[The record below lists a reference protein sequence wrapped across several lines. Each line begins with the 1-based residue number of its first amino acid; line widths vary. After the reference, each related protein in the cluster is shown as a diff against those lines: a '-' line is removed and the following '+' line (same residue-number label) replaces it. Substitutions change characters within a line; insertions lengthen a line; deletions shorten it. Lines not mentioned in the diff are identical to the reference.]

1 MHVQIGFM
9 GVLAAL
15 TFTACKIV
23 RTTDYNKLVED
34 NLMMTESIFRSDS
47 IQNCFMSAYAEIE
60 RNIDEIKIREKMIV
74 QANEEG
80 PIDQQQKILNDI
92 AEIGKLMES
101 NRKQLRQMQSLK
113 KQLID
118 SKKQTARLQEENRRL
133 LGDKNQAQE
142 ENRRL
147 RDDNNRLKMSAQ
159 TAQAPQAQAQPQGGN
174 PFAPSPAAQAQAP
187 QAQGG
192 QMDKQTAE
200 KLAKAERAYQEMAA
214 KNKQLEDLNKQM
226 TDQIKGL
233 QDKVTESEARI
244 ESLQEELALLKE
256 AYAALQAINDSLQLE
271 IQRYQREAEGKDAEL
286 ANKDAELTDLRGKV
300 SMAYYYVGTSKD
312 IKTNAI
318 FGKKNINPNV
328 KMTVFTR
335 IDDINELRQ
344 IETKSAKADVM
355 SPHPTGSYTINNKN
369 PKNLVVEIKD
379 PEKFWSVTR
388 FLVIQKK

>member
-1 MHVQIGFM
+1 MKKMHVQIGFM
-9 GVLAAL
+9 SVVAAL
-15 TFTACKIV
+15 MFTACKIV

-101 NRKQLRQMQSLK
+101 NRKQLRQMQSLR
-113 KQLID
+113 KQLIE
-118 SKKQTARLQEENRRL
+118 SKKQTARLQEENRQL

-142 ENRRL
+142 EVRRL
-147 RDDNNRLKMSAQ
+147 RDDNNRLKSA
-159 TAQAPQAQAQPQGGN
+159 AQAPQQQAQPQGGN
-174 PFAPSPAAQAQAP
+174 PFAPSPAQAQAQ

-192 QMDKQTAE
+192 QADRQTAE
-200 KLAKAERAYQEMAA
+200 KLANAERANQSLAA
-214 KNKQLEDLNKQM
+214 KNKQLEDLNKQLEE
-226 TDQIKGL
+226 QIKGL
-233 QDKVTESEARI
+233 KDKVAESEARI

-256 AYAALQAINDSLQLE
+256 AYAALQAINDSLQIE

-312 IKTNAI
+312 IKTNEI

-328 KMTVFTR
+328 KMSVFTR
-335 IDDINELRQ
+335 IDDIKELRQ

-369 PKNLVVEIKD
+369 PKNLVIEIKD